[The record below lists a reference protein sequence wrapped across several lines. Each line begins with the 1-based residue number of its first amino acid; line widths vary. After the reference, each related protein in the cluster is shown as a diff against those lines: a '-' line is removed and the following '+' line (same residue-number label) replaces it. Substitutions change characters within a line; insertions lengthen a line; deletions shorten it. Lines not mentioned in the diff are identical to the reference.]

1 VIKDIFYYISLYKDE
16 YGIDNCIK
24 LIHFLTQADHESN
37 GFYFMKGI
45 ETFSD
50 KEREKYKGR
59 EIFQLTHKDN
69 YSNFQEHLMTKFNIQ
84 VDLVSNQ
91 EIVEQL

>member
-1 VIKDIFYYISLYKDE
+1 
-16 YGIDNCIK
+16 
-24 LIHFLTQADHESN
+24 
-37 GFYFMKGI
+37 MKGI